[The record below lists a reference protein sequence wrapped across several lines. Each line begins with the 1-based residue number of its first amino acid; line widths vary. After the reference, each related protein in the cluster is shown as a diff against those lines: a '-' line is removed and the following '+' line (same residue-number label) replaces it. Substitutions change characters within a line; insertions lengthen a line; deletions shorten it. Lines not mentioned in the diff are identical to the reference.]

1 MTDATIVINTRPAE
15 SGEELQHLLHEQGI
29 NALHCPAITIESY
42 SEPKLLSED
51 RVTFSVEL
59 TKHIAEPDTA
69 LIFVSR
75 SAASAF
81 SSWFKT
87 LTQSRPELSHLISA
101 QLFAVGKGTATQLAH
116 DLSLAL
122 TQITYPSQ
130 HDSEGVLALPELSTA
145 KHVAIIK
152 GERGRELM
160 AQSLKQRGQ
169 VCNEWAFYQRH
180 ARDLTGELPD
190 WPNNA
195 LVLATSIEIIESI
208 AASATGSESFLNR
221 FQWLAFSRRIKQ
233 ALIAQKVPE
242 KQIYTCE
249 QMNNSS
255 IINTIKNMTL
265 SVK

>member
-1 MTDATIVINTRPAE
+1 MTDATFVINTRPAE
-15 SGEELQHLLHEQGI
+15 SGEELQLLLHQHGI
-29 NALHCPAITIESY
+29 AALHCPAITIEPY
-42 SEPKLLSED
+42 SEPKLLTGE
-51 RVTFSVEL
+51 RVADSIDL
-59 TKHIAEPDTA
+59 TDQIADPDTA
-69 LIFVSR
+69 VIFVSR

-87 LTQSRPELSHLISA
+87 LTQSRPEFSQWIAA
-101 QLFAVGKGTATQLAH
+101 QLFAVGAGTATQLAN
-116 DLSLAL
+116 DLSIAL
-122 TQITYPSQ
+122 PKITYPKQ
-130 HDSEGVLALPELSTA
+130 HDSEGVLALSELSKA
-145 KHVAIIK
+145 KQVAIIK

-160 AQSLKQRGQ
+160 AQSLNQRGQ
-169 VCNEWAFYQRH
+169 ACSEWAFYQRY
-180 ARDLTGELPD
+180 ARDLSGELTA
-190 WPNNA
+190 WPKHA

-208 AASATGSESFLNR
+208 TASAIESESFLNR
-221 FQWLAFSRRIKQ
+221 FQWLAFSQRIKQ